1 MEKIMIQDLLQQVAA
16 GKLEETGASKKL
28 PIANKNNGN
37 YKVYKIPLDELY
49 YNDLNGRIATQFKQY
64 EAENGT
70 VTPEKGDSSYN
81 KIFQDLVYN
90 SDAKAL
96 DETKKSI
103 ENKSQQEPGV
113 VLKDGRVIDG
123 NRRFTA
129 IRMWQQETNVQKFF
143 EAVILDLDV
152 QTDEKKIKELELEL
166 QLGTEAKVGYD
177 PIDRIFDVYNT
188 IEVKKTMTAEEYRDF
203 AGLAKI
209 NKVNNDIEFAKLI
222 LEFIKIVSPGG
233 NPIDKFYLAR
243 DLKLDGP
250 IEELGKTIADL
261 KSKNK
266 KAITDAVLVNLV
278 IAKTVN
284 QSKAPNL
291 QMRDV
296 KNSILSDANNTQNY
310 LDAYEKD
317 DKIDDIVDYFKA
329 NPIKSSNDLKIAAES
344 TDLKPILT
352 TLSNSTE
359 RLISDSKKTTKRIK
373 ILSNLDKIRESL
385 EDIHPSSF
393 KSLKPDEFIESKE
406 IIFEIKEVVNKLV
419 YELGKNGK

>member
-1 MEKIMIQDLLQQVAA
+1 MNQDLLQQAAA

-64 EAENGT
+64 EAENGAI
-70 VTPEKGDSSYN
+70 TPMKNSSSYN
-81 KIFQDLVYN
+81 EVFQDLVYN

-113 VLKDGRVIDG
+113 VLKDGRVLDG

-129 IRMWQQETNVQKFF
+129 IRIWQQETNVQKFF
-143 EAVILDLDV
+143 EAVILDLDA
-152 QTDEKKIKELELEL
+152 QSDEKKIKELELEL
-166 QLGTEAKVGYD
+166 QLGTEAKIGYD

-222 LEFIKIVSPGG
+222 LDFIKIVSPGG

-250 IEELGKTIADL
+250 IEEIGKTIADL

-266 KAITDAVLVNLV
+266 RAVTDAVLVNLV

-291 QMRDV
+291 QIRDV
-296 KNSILSDANNTQNY
+296 KNSILSDANNVKNY
-310 LDAYEKD
+310 LNAYEKD
-317 DKIDDIVDYFKA
+317 DRIDDVVDYFKV
-329 NPIKSSNDLKIAAES
+329 NPIKSSNDLKIATES

-352 TLSNSTE
+352 TLNKSTE
-359 RLISDSKKTTKRIK
+359 RLVEKSKKATKRTK
-373 ILSNLDKIRESL
+373 ILTNLDKIRDNL
-385 EDIHPSSF
+385 EDIHTSNF
-393 KSLKPDEFIESKE
+393 KSLTPDEFIESKE
-406 IIFEIKEVVNKLV
+406 MIVEIKKTVNKLL
-419 YELGKNGK
+419 YELGKSGE